1 MRKGSCR
8 LGPSSR
14 VSGLAILANCGLA
27 SPGQPIDR
35 AASLSGSTPRAP
47 GSAPVGRAFPG
58 IIAIYQAEDQFKY
71 ESDHLDLCLPIN
83 AQKCICLKEEL
94 LIPDEIPEQYYDL
107 NDNQMPYGGAT
118 DIHGK
123 ILWKV
128 SKEEHDQMMARIKK
142 AFEKE

>member
-1 MRKGSCR
+1 MHK
-8 LGPSSR
+8 PTK
-14 VSGLAILANCGLA
+14 I
-27 SPGQPIDR
+27 
-35 AASLSGSTPRAP
+35 
-47 GSAPVGRAFPG
+47 
-58 IIAIYQAEDQFKY
+58 
-71 ESDHLDLCLPIN
+71 HLFEGGVALP
-83 AQKCICLKEEL
+83 E
-94 LIPDEIPEQYYDL
+94 EIPEQYYDL

>member
-1 MRKGSCR
+1 M
-8 LGPSSR
+8 
-14 VSGLAILANCGLA
+14 
-27 SPGQPIDR
+27 
-35 AASLSGSTPRAP
+35 
-47 GSAPVGRAFPG
+47 
-58 IIAIYQAEDQFKY
+58 DQFKY
-71 ESDHLDLCLPIN
+71 DSDHLDFCCLNP
-83 AQKCICLKEEL
+83 QKYIYLKEES
-94 LIPDEIPEQYYDL
+94 LIPEEIPEQYYDL